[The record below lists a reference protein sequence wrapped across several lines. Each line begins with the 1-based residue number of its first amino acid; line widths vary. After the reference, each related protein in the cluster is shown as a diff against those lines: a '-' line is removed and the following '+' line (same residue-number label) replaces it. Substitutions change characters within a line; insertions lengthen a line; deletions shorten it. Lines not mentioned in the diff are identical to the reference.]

1 MQQGGGFQDFGS
13 GRQKFD
19 SQAAGQNL
27 HAVDWNKEQ
36 LLTIKKDFYVEHPNV
51 KAMTEDQHRA
61 FLQSN
66 DITVEEKFPKENF
79 WVNREMRDEIL
90 VYDLLLTKFC
100 AKMASKCME
109 NSVKIWILWFSELGF
124 RFYGLGF
131 SELDFR
137 V

>member
-66 DITVEEKFPKENF
+66 DITVTGASPIPKPIGDFKEACFPEFQKIRKHCNLILCWIIGKFIVQHFQMFCVALPN
-79 WVNREMRDEIL
+79 VL
-90 VYDLLLTKFC
+90 SKFI
-100 AKMASKCME
+100 S
-109 NSVKIWILWFSELGF
+109 S
-124 RFYGLGF
+124 
-131 SELDFR
+131 
-137 V
+137 